1 MLGIDTRTFQSFRSF
16 VRIDQDPYGTIW
28 AMKCSLA
35 WRRHSGRVSPAIAD
49 AETQNLPVSDEVIA
63 HVDTMLRAIVG
74 AEAGAPG
81 DG

>member
-1 MLGIDTRTFQSFRSF
+1 
-16 VRIDQDPYGTIW
+16 
-28 AMKCSLA
+28 
-35 WRRHSGRVSPAIAD
+35 VSPAIAD

-63 HVDTMLRAIVG
+63 HVDTMLRTIVG

>member
-1 MLGIDTRTFQSFRSF
+1 
-16 VRIDQDPYGTIW
+16 
-28 AMKCSLA
+28 
-35 WRRHSGRVSPAIAD
+35 VSPAIAD